1 MSLEVVKVKSISKQ
15 IRGVSYTPNDVSLV
29 PIDNY
34 IRLLRANNITENG
47 IDLTDTVYVNKKC
60 ISEVQ
65 KLKVGDILI
74 AASSGSIKIVGKA
87 ILIEN
92 EINSSFGAFC
102 KVIRPNEKV
111 DYRYLSFYFRSSD
124 YRQKISHLAAG
135 ANINNLRNED
145 LDNLEITLPPL
156 ATQKRIAEI
165 LDAAD
170 AVRRKDQELLKKYDE
185 LAQAIFIDMFGDP
198 VKNEKGWDVTSISG
212 IFDVISGGTPSTK
225 NPEYWEN
232 GDIPWIGSS
241 LCKDNF
247 VFKSNGKFITSKGLE
262 NSSAKMI
269 PKNTVIIALVGAT
282 IGKIGLIKFETCTN
296 QNVAA
301 LIPKNKETISEIF
314 TFYMM
319 KSLYHKFEEVGGDKF
334 KMANLAF
341 VKSLPFLSP
350 PINLQIEFS
359 EIITQIINLK
369 KSTENGLGDDLFN
382 TCIQKAFKGEL
393 VS

>member
-1 MSLEVVKVKSISKQ
+1 MSWKKVRLGDVATFVNGYPFKPTDWGIEGYEIIRIQNLTKGNSESNYFSGNIPEKYKVV
-15 IRGVSYTPNDVSLV
+15 
-29 PIDNY
+29 
-34 IRLLRANNITENG
+34 
-47 IDLTDTVYVNKKC
+47 C
-60 ISEVQ
+60 
-65 KLKVGDILI
+65 GDILI
-74 AASSGSIKIVGKA
+74 SWSATLDIFVWKGNDAWLNQHIFKVVFDKIDIDKSYFIYAIKNILVEMRKQVHGATMQHITKGK
-87 ILIEN
+87 
-92 EINSSFGAFC
+92 F
-102 KVIRPNEKV
+102 
-111 DYRYLSFYFRSSD
+111 
-124 YRQKISHLAAG
+124 
-135 ANINNLRNED
+135 
-145 LDNLEITLPPL
+145 DNLEIPLPPL

-170 AVRRKDQELLKKYDE
+170 ALRRKDQELIKKYDE
-185 LAQAIFIDMFGDP
+185 LAQATFINMFGDP

-212 IFDVISGGTPSTK
+212 IFDVLSGGTPSTK

-334 KMANLAF
+334 KMANLSF

-369 KSTENGLGDDLFN
+369 KSTENGLGDELFN
-382 TCIQKAFKGEL
+382 TCIQKAFNGEL